1 MAKERFE
8 GVLGGL
14 YSRNE
19 IFLVSSAMIFICS
32 VFIGYAFSGVL
43 EPILTNIFGE
53 FKSNVSKGILN
64 LDTVSLLT
72 HNLTIILMMYFGGIL
87 FGLGTAYFLIY
98 YGLFLGYAGSQYEL
112 GYFIMSVIPHG
123 VFEIIGFIIVGASGF
138 RLANILINIMKGS
151 LKLQPDFNMANQFKF
166 LLEVNY
172 DDFKDSLIM
181 MGIAIV

>member
-72 HNLTIILMMYFGGIL
+72 HN
-87 FGLGTAYFLIY
+87 
-98 YGLFLGYAGSQYEL
+98 
-112 GYFIMSVIPHG
+112 SVSYTHL
-123 VFEIIGFIIVGASGF
+123 
-138 RLANILINIMKGS
+138 R
-151 LKLQPDFNMANQFKF
+151 
-166 LLEVNY
+166 
-172 DDFKDSLIM
+172 
-181 MGIAIV
+181 